1 MPTTTNAIIN
11 QAPNKDQTNTNT
23 YAKVSVPEAQ
33 ASSSSASSVTNG
45 VAQDNNNRRVPKQKW
60 VQFPIDLS
68 KSRSKRDR
76 DRAPRI
82 RRNDAAPVQNGGAD
96 VEDDDHSSDTTNK
109 NTTTTAA
116 SRVRRFRPTTSS
128 ARGRSPN
135 VGGGGSA
142 PRGGRRTIGSS
153 RPSNGPRPPRNNAL
167 NYADYPTEFRLAN
180 KLGSEGPPYLMPYMG
195 TFYYDG
201 VPSYKTDSLSISDAI
216 KKQM

>member
-1 MPTTTNAIIN
+1 MPE
-11 QAPNKDQTNTNT
+11 
-23 YAKVSVPEAQ
+23 VQ

-45 VAQDNNNRRVPKQKW
+45 GAATDNNNRRVSKQKW

-76 DRAPRI
+76 DRAPRT
-82 RRNDAAPVQNGGAD
+82 RRTETAPVQNGVDA
-96 VEDDDHSSDTTNK
+96 EDDDHSSDTTNK
-109 NTTTTAA
+109 NTTAAAA
-116 SRVRRFRPTTSS
+116 SRVRRFRPSATSG
-128 ARGRSPN
+128 RGRSPN
-135 VGGGGSA
+135 VGGTSSSA

-153 RPSNGPRPPRNNAL
+153 RPSNGPRQQRNAL

-201 VPSYKTDSLSISDAI
+201 VPSYKTDSLSITDAI